1 MNRLFNMLLHFIW
14 FSPSGLGLDKI
25 LNLIT
30 DHLHSADQIRHLF
43 EPFDPAVQHRPL
55 SPACQPEP
63 IHLLIQVTQISS
75 NSHIIPFSS
84 RATRFFYSLHIN
96 AAPLAD
102 IGDAEVN
109 WFFHERK

>member
-1 MNRLFNMLLHFIW
+1 MNRLFNMLLHIVR
-14 FSPSGLGLDKI
+14 FSPAGLCLDEI
-25 LNLIT
+25 LKLIT
-30 DHLHSADQIRHLF
+30 DTLQFADQIRHLF
-43 EPFDPAVQHRPL
+43 EPFNPAVQHHLL

-75 NSHIIPFSS
+75 NSHITPFSS

-102 IGDAEVN
+102 INDAEEN
-109 WFFHERK
+109 PFFHE